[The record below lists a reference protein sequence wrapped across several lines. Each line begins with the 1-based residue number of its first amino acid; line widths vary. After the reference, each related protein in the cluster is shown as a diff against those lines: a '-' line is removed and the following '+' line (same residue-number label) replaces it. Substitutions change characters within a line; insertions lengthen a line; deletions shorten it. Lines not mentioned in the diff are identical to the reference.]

1 MTPRLKP
8 QRRWGFVHEVTGRL
22 EFVWKGEGS
31 RAAAEFE
38 NAYCNARSHAYPG
51 PCRVVRVEVR
61 DARPCVWRYDED
73 TDAWD
78 SECGEKWQF
87 MVGGPKENHV
97 RCCQGCGARVK
108 VARS

>member
-8 QRRWGFVHEVTGRL
+8 QRRWALYLGGKLVGVPYAPINGT
-22 EFVWKGEGS
+22 
-31 RAAAEFE
+31 AD
-38 NAYCNARSHAYPG
+38 HAYVSLLRKVG
-51 PCRVVRVEVR
+51 ENVVRVEVR

-87 MVGGPKENHV
+87 MVGGPTENHV
-97 RCCQGCGARVK
+97 RCCQGCGAKVK
-108 VARS
+108 VK